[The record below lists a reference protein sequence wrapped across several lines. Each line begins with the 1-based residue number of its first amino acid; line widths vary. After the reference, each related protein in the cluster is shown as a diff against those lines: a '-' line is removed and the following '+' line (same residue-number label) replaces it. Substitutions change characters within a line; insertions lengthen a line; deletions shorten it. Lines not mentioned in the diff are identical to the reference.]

1 MECFWII
8 LLQDIKEKILFY
20 HDYSYVEEGYNR
32 EFYYKLP
39 KLYHKIEEV
48 LNCDDLNKYDDDVA
62 YNLCN
67 QARVLFK
74 ELNGKGICKLV
85 PTTLNYDDIL
95 EELKYIDNGY
105 LID

>member
-1 MECFWII
+1 MECFWRI
-8 LLQDIKEKILFY
+8 LLQDIKEKIRFY
-20 HDYSYVEEGYNR
+20 NTYTYVEEGYDR

-39 KLYHKIEEV
+39 KLCSKIEEV
-48 LNCDDLNKYDDDVA
+48 LDCDDLDKYDDEVA

-74 ELNGKGICKLV
+74 ELNGKGICKPV

-95 EELKYIDNGY
+95 EKLKYIDNRY

>member
-1 MECFWII
+1 MEDYWKS
-8 LLQDIKEKILFY
+8 LLQHIRDKIISY
-20 HDYSYVEEGYNR
+20 HTYTYVEEGYDR

-39 KLYHKIEEV
+39 KLYNKINEV
-48 LNCDDLNKYDDDVA
+48 LDFDDLNKYDDDVA

-74 ELNGKGICKLV
+74 ELNGKEICKTI
-85 PTTLNYDDIL
+85 PTQLNYDDIL
-95 EELKYIDNGY
+95 DELKYIDTRY

>member
-1 MECFWII
+1 MNKYWKS
-8 LLQDIKEKILFY
+8 LLQNIKEKIMFY
-20 HDYSYVEEGYNR
+20 HTYTYVEEGYDR

-39 KLYHKIEEV
+39 KLCHKIEEV
-48 LNCDDLNKYDDDVA
+48 LDYDDLNKYDDDVA

-74 ELNGKGICKLV
+74 ELNGKEICKTT
-85 PTTLNYDDIL
+85 PTVLNYDDIL
-95 EELKYIDNGY
+95 EELKYIDKRY